1 MGGERNYGRFY
12 SLLKRLPGA
21 DKETLVE
28 QFTHGRTVHLH
39 QTTAQEYRM
48 MCDEMERV
56 AGYDERREALKK
68 ELRKKRSLCLHLM
81 QLLGV
86 DTSDWPTVDAFC
98 QNPKVVGKR
107 FAQMNLA
114 ELDALHVKL
123 RMIEKHGGLRKS
135 PKKPTPGGSIKTSY
149 LVVKMDTGGEA

>member
-86 DTSDWPTVDAFC
+86 DTTDWARINAFC
-98 QNPKVVGKR
+98 QDPRICGKP
-107 FAQMNLA
+107 FARLSNN
-114 ELDALHVKL
+114 ELEHLSVKF
-123 RMIEKHGGLRKS
+123 RSIQRKGGLKPAK
-135 PKKPTPGGSIKTSY
+135 PKATTTQPAYMLVNLGQGGK
-149 LVVKMDTGGEA
+149 A